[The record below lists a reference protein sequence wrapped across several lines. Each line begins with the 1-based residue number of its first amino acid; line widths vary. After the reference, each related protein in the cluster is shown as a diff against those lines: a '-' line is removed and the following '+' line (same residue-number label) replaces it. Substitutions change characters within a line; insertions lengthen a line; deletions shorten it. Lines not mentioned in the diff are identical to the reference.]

1 MLILSL
7 LETEVLV
14 LSRGFILCGGG
25 GVWTV
30 PFSSFLPVLH
40 VQHLGE
46 LWEGVGGV
54 EEGRLR
60 HTGIEPVGVIAA
72 RT

>member
-25 GVWTV
+25 VWTV
-30 PFSSFLPVLH
+30 PFSSFLPVFNTFNTWVNCENVL
-40 VQHLGE
+40 V
-46 LWEGVGGV
+46 
-54 EEGRLR
+54 EGRR
-60 HTGIEPVGVIAA
+60 AGCGIRVSNRLV
-72 RT
+72 